1 MLCTAYHLLVQLKS
15 DCKSVFNLLSLENM
29 QTLARSLK
37 MWKSDTWS
45 GLALSMLILGLWIT
59 SFFLSLSIP
68 ISTTSWLYIAGTV
81 ILRAY
86 LQTGLFIVAHD
97 AMHGNLL
104 PPYPNVNNMIGR
116 LAVTIYAFLPYD
128 HCREN
133 HTKHHRYTSQVGD
146 PDFCDG
152 FSSPLFW
159 YGKFI
164 REYFPFRSLIIFIL
178 SMLISIVS
186 LIFFFKVNVINLILF
201 WLLPLV
207 LSSLQ
212 LFYFGT
218 YLPHQQI
225 ETNPNFLP
233 RLHRDRYSLI
243 WSLISCYNFGHYHW
257 EHHQYPNV
265 PWYQLPN
272 AHINYSA
279 KH

>member
-1 MLCTAYHLLVQLKS
+1 
-15 DCKSVFNLLSLENM
+15 M
-29 QTLARSLK
+29 QTSARSLK
-37 MWKSDTWS
+37 GWKPDVWV
-45 GLALSMLILGLWIT
+45 GLGLGLFILGLWIA
-59 SFFLSLSIP
+59 SFILFLSIP
-68 ISTTSWLYIAGTV
+68 ISIASWLYVVGAV

-97 AMHGNLL
+97 AMHGHLL
-104 PPYPNVNNMIGR
+104 TIHTDVNNVIGW
-116 LAVTIYAFLPYD
+116 LAVTVYGFLPYD

-133 HTKHHRYTSQVGD
+133 HSKHHRYTSQVGD

-152 FSSPLFW
+152 SSNPVFW
-159 YGKFI
+159 YFKFI
-164 REYFPFRSLIIFIL
+164 SEYFPKRSLITFFLYMSL
-178 SMLISIVS
+178 SIICL
-186 LIFFFKVNVINLILF
+186 LFLCKVAIINLVLF
-201 WLLPLV
+201 WLLPLI

-257 EHHQYPNV
+257 EHHQYPNI

-272 AHINYSA
+272 AHIHYSA
-279 KH
+279 KQ

>member
-1 MLCTAYHLLVQLKS
+1 
-15 DCKSVFNLLSLENM
+15 M

-37 MWKSDTWS
+37 MWKPDIWS
-45 GLALSMLILGLWIT
+45 GLALSIVILGLWMI
-59 SFFLSLSIP
+59 SFILFLSIP
-68 ISTTSWLYIAGTV
+68 ISTTSWLYVAGAV

-104 PPYPNVNNMIGR
+104 PLHSNVNNMIGR
-116 LAVTIYAFLPYD
+116 LAVTMYAFLPYD

-133 HTKHHRYTSQVGD
+133 HSKHHRYTAQVDD
-146 PDFCDG
+146 PDFCD
-152 FSSPLFW
+152 SSSNPLFW
-159 YGKFI
+159 YCKFI
-164 REYFPFRSLIIFIL
+164 GEYFPWRSLVTFIL
-178 SMLISIVS
+178 CMVMGIAS
-186 LIFFFKVNVINLILF
+186 LIFLFKVNAINLVLF
-201 WLLPLV
+201 WLMPLV

-225 ETNPNFLP
+225 EDNRNFLP

-265 PWYQLPN
+265 PWYELPN
-272 AHINYSA
+272 AHI
-279 KH
+279 K

>member
-1 MLCTAYHLLVQLKS
+1 
-15 DCKSVFNLLSLENM
+15 M

-37 MWKSDTWS
+37 IWKSDTWA
-45 GLALSMLILGLWIT
+45 GLILATVILGLWII
-59 SFFLSLSIP
+59 SFILFLSIP
-68 ISTTSWLYIAGTV
+68 ISLTSWLYIAGVV

-104 PPYPNVNNMIGR
+104 PCYPNVNNIIGR
-116 LAVTIYAFLPYD
+116 LAVTAYAFLPYD

-133 HTKHHRYTSQVGD
+133 HSKHHRYTSQADD
-146 PDFCDG
+146 PDFCDK
-152 FSSPLFW
+152 FSNPLFW

-164 REYFPFRSLIIFIL
+164 CEYFPWRSLITFIL
-178 SMLISIVS
+178 CMSLSIIC
-186 LIFFFKVNVINLILF
+186 LLFLCKVTIVNLVVF

-207 LSSLQ
+207 LSSMQ
-212 LFYFGT
+212 LFFFGT

-225 ETNPNFLP
+225 EVNPNFLP
-233 RLHRDRYSLI
+233 RLHRDRYSLL
-243 WSLISCYNFGHYHW
+243 WSLLSCYNFGHYHW

-265 PWYQLPN
+265 PWYELPN

-279 KH
+279 LSLLSNPDNQ